1 MLISTRE
8 SPYELNPQIPHATQ
22 PRRGE
27 RWCLSMYTTRNA
39 TQADEEVKKALRKL
53 RFPLSRR
60 GESRTLGAVLHVG
73 DDCDDMSFHREP
85 HESPDDMSP
94 TPCATTPQLHES
106 TKPIECSVPDTS
118 LHEPSGQGQG
128 HVYVSTEDQGG
139 VCLGLGGGLAVEGAS
154 GRAPQARVGSSGGAV
169 GGGSAAEG
177 QCIDPAAQLEEVEQD
192 RTQDDLPEPGGAGL
206 GKRERPSLG
215 SLVQARPSAGDRG
228 LGRGCGE
235 GLSAGSRPR
244 DVRLRP
250 DVCDMRD
257 TNDAAHEPAD
267 EDVEEVSSD
276 ENPSPRYNTNFT
288 KEEMAMIVA
297 MRDKN
302 RGYPEPTKIAA
313 KNGNEKDGE

>member
-73 DDCDDMSFHREP
+73 DDCDDMSFRREP

-118 LHEPSGQGQG
+118 LHEPSGLRQG

-139 VCLGLGGGLAVEGAS
+139 VCLGLGGGLAVEGTS
-154 GRAPQARVGSSGGAV
+154 GRSSEGAV

-192 RTQDDLPEPGGAGL
+192 RTQDDLPESWCRTWEERTTFTGIAG
-206 GKRERPSLG
+206 
-215 SLVQARPSAGDRG
+215 
-228 LGRGCGE
+228 
-235 GLSAGSRPR
+235 
-244 DVRLRP
+244 
-250 DVCDMRD
+250 
-257 TNDAAHEPAD
+257 
-267 EDVEEVSSD
+267 
-276 ENPSPRYNTNFT
+276 PSPPFCWRSRLGPR
-288 KEEMAMIVA
+288 
-297 MRDKN
+297 MR
-302 RGYPEPTKIAA
+302 RRTFSRIATSRCPTEARCV
-313 KNGNEKDGE
+313 